1 MRIYDMFAQRQEVI
15 MNRRMGKMK
24 VALVTGASSGIG
36 YETAKYLA
44 KKDYIVYAGSRTV
57 EKMQSLKAYHAHI
70 VELDVT
76 DQQQINAVVNEIVKK
91 EGKIDVLVNSAG
103 YGSLGAVEDI
113 KLDEARKQFEVNLF
127 GLSEMIKAVLPT
139 MRAQRSGTIVNVSS
153 ISGRLPSYFGA
164 WYNASKHALE
174 GYSSSLR
181 LELEAFGIKVV
192 VIQPGSINTN
202 WGLIAADNLTKV
214 SQGGAYQEKSAVIA
228 DMLRTQFNSNQLPQ
242 PSVVAKRI
250 VKTVEHQHIRQRFIV
265 GKFAKC
271 LVFVNKIL
279 PSKLYNWIIQR
290 SM

>member
-1 MRIYDMFAQRQEVI
+1 
-15 MNRRMGKMK
+15 MK

-36 YETAKYLA
+36 YETAKNLA

-57 EKMQSLKAYHAHI
+57 ENMQSLKAYHANI
-70 VELDVT
+70 VQLDVT
-76 DQQQINAVVNEIVKK
+76 NQQQIQQVINEIINK

-113 KLDEARKQFEVNLF
+113 KLSEAKKQFDVNLF
-127 GLSEMIKAVLPT
+127 GLSEVIKAVLPS
-139 MRAQRSGTIVNVSS
+139 MRANQNGTIVNVSS
-153 ISGRLPSYFGA
+153 VSGRLPSYFGA

-181 LELEAFGIKVV
+181 LEVSDFGIKVV

-202 WGLIAADNLTKV
+202 WGLIAADNLAKV
-214 SQGGAYQEKSAVIA
+214 SRGGAYHEKSALIS
-228 DMLRTQFNSNQLPQ
+228 DMLRTQFKSNQLPQ

-250 VKTVEHQHIRQRFIV
+250 VKTIEHNHIRQRFIV

-279 PSKLYNWIIQR
+279 PGKLYNWIIQR
-290 SM
+290 GI

>member
-1 MRIYDMFAQRQEVI
+1 
-15 MNRRMGKMK
+15 MK

-57 EKMQSLKAYHAHI
+57 ANMQSLKAYHVNI

-76 DQQQINAVVNEIVKK
+76 NQQQINTVVNEIVAK
-91 EGKIDVLVNSAG
+91 EGKIDILVNSAG
-103 YGSLGAVEDI
+103 YGSLGAVEDVE
-113 KLDEARKQFEVNLF
+113 LNEARKQFEVNLF
-127 GLSEMIKAVLPT
+127 GLSETIKAVLPA

-153 ISGRLPSYFGA
+153 VSGRLPNYYGA

-174 GYSSSLR
+174 GYSASLR
-181 LELEAFGIKVV
+181 LELEEFGIKVV

-214 SQGGAYQEKSAVIA
+214 SQGGAYQEKSAVIS
-228 DMLRTQFNSNQLPQ
+228 DLLRTQFNSNKLPQ
-242 PSVVAKRI
+242 PSVVAKCI
-250 VKTVEHQHIRQRFIV
+250 VKVIERRHIRQRFIV

-279 PSKLYNWIIQR
+279 PTKLYNWIIQR
-290 SM
+290 RM